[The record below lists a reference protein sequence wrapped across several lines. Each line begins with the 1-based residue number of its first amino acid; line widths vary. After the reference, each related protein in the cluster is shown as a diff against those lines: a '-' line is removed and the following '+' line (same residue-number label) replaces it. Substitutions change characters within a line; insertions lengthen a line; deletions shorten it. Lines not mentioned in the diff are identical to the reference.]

1 MLDNRK
7 NNTAWFAVGLGF
19 GALAG
24 VLLAPKSGRETRK
37 AIAAGVDDGVEYVT
51 SLGRDARERMSDMV
65 ASGKKVLA
73 RKREEVIAAIDTGR
87 NWTKRAKK
95 LLRPPA

>member
-1 MLDNRK
+1 MLHDRK
-7 NNTAWFAVGLGF
+7 NNTVWFAAGLGF
-19 GALAG
+19 GALVG
-24 VLLAPKSGRETRK
+24 VLLAPQSGRETRK

-73 RKREEVIAAIDTGR
+73 RRKEEVIAVIDTGR
-87 NWTKRAKK
+87 NWTKRAKD
-95 LLRPPA
+95 LLRREA